1 MCLAIPMKLVE
12 KDGWDGT
19 VELSGVQRKV
29 SLMLLEE
36 AQVGDHV
43 LIHAGYAI
51 GRVDEQEAA
60 QTLALLSE
68 LAGSLESA

>member
-1 MCLAIPMKLVE
+1 MCLAIPMRLVA

-19 VELSGVQRKV
+19 VELNGVQRKI

-43 LIHAGYAI
+43 LVHAGYAI
-51 GRVDEQEAA
+51 GRVDEQEALE
-60 QTLALLSE
+60 TLSLLSQ
-68 LAGSLESA
+68 LAGDAGLP